1 MPVPIRSLAL
11 SLFLALGASALY
23 AQSPQ
28 AAGPAVD
35 RLFRISA
42 SLPPGSFAAGPSTE
56 AVTFAI
62 YENETGGD
70 PIWQETQTLA
80 VDAQG
85 NYSVLLGATSVDGLP
100 VNLFAGGAPRW
111 LSVQAQG
118 KGAARTLLTAVPYA
132 VSAVTAANADNLGGR
147 PASDYLLTPSARS
160 AGGGLDATSAA
171 SAAEGLDRPQVNNG
185 TANYIGKFFNNV
197 DLINSSLYDAG
208 GTVGLNTTTPLDVFH
223 SRFTNAG
230 GTQTGIAVQNL
241 SGGANAYSGMLFYD
255 QNGALGQF
263 QGFNN
268 STHEYRINNIASG
281 GSINFML
288 NSASLF
294 RVTSAGTVADGGASN
309 AGLTGTTASG
319 AFRVAGLTGVNTH
332 PSAQSLGLLG
342 QATASPI
349 GTGVNGI
356 GSITGGY
363 FEATGNPS
371 GGFNPAGLYGVAGGT
386 AGTGVVG
393 QGSSRGVHAE
403 GTGVFGVGLYAKAPA
418 LGYAIDTQGSI
429 RQQRTDGGAVKAMA
443 QIDQDGNVLRCFS
456 SQSSGVSCGIS
467 VSVLD
472 FTYLGDPAAQYS
484 VDFNFQVADRFVS
497 ITPGQID
504 KYYDTFTAGN
514 VATVRFTDSILS
526 TGRKPFTIFVF

>member
-1 MPVPIRSLAL
+1 MRAMRWLVMGLCVLATA
-11 SLFLALGASALY
+11 SLGA
-23 AQSPQ
+23 Q
-28 AAGPAVD
+28 APGGLAVD
-35 RLFRISA
+35 RLLRLSGA
-42 SLPPGSFAAGPSTE
+42 MVGQAPPGPVAQVLFGVYDSES
-56 AVTFAI
+56 
-62 YENETGGD
+62 GGA
-70 PIWQETQTLA
+70 PLWQEVQTLTI
-80 VDAQG
+80 AQG
-85 NYSVLLGATSVDGLP
+85 GAYTVLLGATSADGVPVD
-100 VNLFAGGAPRW
+100 LFATGEPRW
-111 LSVQAQG
+111 LSVQGQWP
-118 KGAARTLLTAVPYA
+118 GASEGPRTLLTSVPYA
-132 VSAVTAANADNLGGR
+132 LKAAKAADADTLGGF
-147 PASDYLLTPSARS
+147 PASAFVRVRGA
-160 AGGGLDATSAA
+160 AGKAASSGAPTSAA
-171 SAAEGLDRPQVNNG
+171 ADAASRATDPLISSGSVGR
-185 TANYIGKFFNNV
+185 IGKFVSAN
-197 DLINSSLYDAG
+197 DLGDSVMTESAG
-208 GTVGLNTTTPLDVFH
+208 RIGVGTTSPLDTMSV
-223 SRFTNAG
+223 RFTDTG
-230 GTQTGIAVQNL
+230 GAFTGYAVQNL
-241 SGGANAYSGMLFYD
+241 GSTSASYSGMLFYD